1 MVNLK
6 KSNFLS
12 HLFVLF
18 LTFISLSSCCEK
30 KIFVN
35 KVEGKQ
41 IAITNTIPEVSQID
55 DFIKP
60 YREKIDKDMDEVLAF
75 APETL
80 EKSKGEWQTNIGNLQ
95 ADITLASANKI
106 FKARE
111 NKSVDVCLLNHGGI
125 RSVISKGNV
134 TTRTAYELMPFEN
147 SLVVVAL
154 KGEQIIELVD
164 YLIKEKK
171 PHPLTGLTF
180 AIGQDNTAK
189 NIWIRGNPVDVGQI
203 YYVATNDYLYNGGDN
218 MNFFKKGI
226 QVYDL
231 DYKLRNVWIDYFK
244 EVDTIPVI
252 KDVRIRKEQQ

>member
-1 MVNLK
+1 MVKLK

-12 HLFVLF
+12 HHFVLF
-18 LTFISLSSCCEK
+18 LTFIFFISCVEK
-30 KIFVN
+30 KVYVN
-35 KVEGKQ
+35 KIEGRQ
-41 IAITNTIPEVSQID
+41 IAITNTLPEVSEVD
-55 DFIKP
+55 NFIKP
-60 YREKIDKDMDEVLAF
+60 YREKIDKDMVEVLAY

-80 EKSKGEWQTNIGNLQ
+80 EKSKGEWQTTIGNLQ

-111 NKSVDVCLLNHGGI
+111 SKLVDACLLNHGGI
-125 RSVISKGNV
+125 RSVINKGNV
-134 TTRTAYELMPFEN
+134 TTRTAFELMPFEN

-154 KGEQIIELVD
+154 KGGQIMEIVD
-164 YLIKEKK
+164 YIIKEKK
-171 PHPLTGLTF
+171 PHPLAGLTF
-180 AIGQDNTAK
+180 VIDKNNVAK
-189 NIWIRGNPVDVGQI
+189 NILINGNPVDTEQI
-203 YYVATNDYLYNGGDN
+203 YYVATNDYLYNGGDS

-252 KDVRIRKEQQ
+252 RDERIRKE

>member
-1 MVNLK
+1 MVKLK

-12 HLFVLF
+12 HHFVLF
-18 LTFISLSSCCEK
+18 LTFIILISCGEK

-35 KVEGKQ
+35 KIEGKQ
-41 IAITNTIPEVSQID
+41 IAITNTIPEVSEID
-55 DFIKP
+55 NFIKP
-60 YREKIDKDMDEVLAF
+60 YREKIDKDMEEVLAY

-95 ADITLASANKI
+95 ADITLAAANKI
-106 FKARE
+106 FKTRE
-111 NKSVDVCLLNHGGI
+111 NKTVDVCLLNHGGI

-147 SLVVVAL
+147 NLVVVAL
-154 KGEQIIELVD
+154 KGEQIIELVE
-164 YLIKEKK
+164 YFIKEKK
-171 PHPLTGLTF
+171 PHPLAGLTF
-180 AIGQDNTAK
+180 MIGSDNLAK
-189 NIWIRGNPVDVGQI
+189 NIWIRGNPVDVEQI
-203 YYVATNDYLYNGGDN
+203 YYVATNDYLYNGGDS

-252 KDVRIRKEQQ
+252 KDIRIKKE

>member
-12 HLFVLF
+12 HHFVLF
-18 LTFISLSSCCEK
+18 LTFVFLVSCGEK

-35 KVEGKQ
+35 KIEGRQ
-41 IAITNTIPEVSQID
+41 IAITNTIPEVSAVD
-55 DFIKP
+55 NFIKP
-60 YREKIDKDMDEVLAF
+60 YREKIDKDMDEVLAY

-80 EKSKGEWQTNIGNLQ
+80 EKSKGEWQTTIGNLQ

-111 NKSVDVCLLNHGGI
+111 NKSVDACLLNHGGI

-134 TTRTAYELMPFEN
+134 TTRTAFELMPFEN

-154 KGEQIIELVD
+154 KGEQIMEMVD
-164 YLIKEKK
+164 YIIKEKK
-171 PHPLTGLTF
+171 PHPLAGLSF
-180 AIGQDNTAK
+180 VIDKNNTAK
-189 NIWIRGNPVDVGQI
+189 NIWINGNPVDVDHI
-203 YYVATNDYLYNGGDN
+203 YYVATNDYLYNGGDS

-226 QVYDL
+226 QVY
-231 DYKLRNVWIDYFK
+231 
-244 EVDTIPVI
+244 
-252 KDVRIRKEQQ
+252 